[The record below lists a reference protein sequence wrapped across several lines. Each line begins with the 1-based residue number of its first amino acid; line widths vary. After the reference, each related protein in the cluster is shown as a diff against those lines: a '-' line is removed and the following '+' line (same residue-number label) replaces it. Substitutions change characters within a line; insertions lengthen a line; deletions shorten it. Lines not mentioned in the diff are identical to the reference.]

1 MIACVD
7 VFCGLGGLTH
17 GLAKGGIRVVA
28 GIDLDPECRFP
39 YEANNQARFLQSDVC
54 EVSGDQLRAL
64 WASEPYSLLA
74 GCAPCQPFSTYGRR
88 KDTQAASKKKWGL
101 VADFGRLVK
110 ESSPDFVTMENV
122 PQLVRHEVF
131 DEFISSLGDY
141 SIWWDVIDCVRYGV
155 PQTRK
160 RLVLLASRH
169 GEIQLIPSAT
179 LIDEQ
184 GVSLIDEKTG
194 MPTVRRA
201 ISHLKPLRAGASD
214 PHDSLHSAC
223 RLSKLNL
230 KRIKASSPG
239 GTWRD
244 WSSAL
249 VAKCHHKDSG
259 ETYPS
264 VYGRMEWDAPAPTI
278 TTQSFGY
285 GNGRFGHPDQ
295 DRAITLR
302 EAAILQTFPGTYR
315 FLPEGERVRFS
326 VLGRLIGNAVPVR
339 IGEAVARSLFDHLS
353 VQTSREGPQCS
364 HRQSFGSP
372 AKPRANA

>member
-7 VFCGLGGLTH
+7 VFCGVGGLTH
-17 GLAKGGIRVVA
+17 GLAKGGVRVVA

-39 YEANNQARFLQSDVC
+39 YEANNKARFLQSDVS
-54 EVSGDQLRAL
+54 EISGDQLRGL
-64 WASEPYSLLA
+64 WATEPYSLLA

-101 VADFGRLVK
+101 VADFGRLVR

-122 PQLVRHEVF
+122 PQLVGHEVF
-131 DEFISSLGDY
+131 TDFISSLKDY
-141 SIWWDVIDCVRYGV
+141 EIWWDVIDCIRYSV

-160 RLVLLASRH
+160 RLVLLASRF
-169 GEIQLIPSAT
+169 GPIQLIPPAT

-184 GVSLIDEKTG
+184 TVK
-194 MPTVRRA
+194 PTVRNA
-201 ISHLKPLRAGASD
+201 ISRLKPLRAGESD
-214 PHDSLHSAC
+214 PDDSLHSAC

-230 KRIKASSPG
+230 KRIRASSPG

-244 WSSAL
+244 WSLAL
-249 VAKCHHKDSG
+249 VAKCHSKSSG
-259 ETYPS
+259 ETYPG
-264 VYGRMEWDAPAPTI
+264 VYGRMKWDAPAPTI

-285 GNGRFGHPDQ
+285 GNGRFGHPEQ

-302 EAAILQTFPGTYR
+302 EAAILQTFPASYR
-315 FLPEGERVRFS
+315 FLPDGERVRFS

-339 IGEAVARSLFDHLS
+339 IGETVAQSLFGHLS
-353 VQTSREGPQCS
+353 GQENRKEVI
-364 HRQSFGSP
+364 
-372 AKPRANA
+372 